1 MRRNSKAMFT
11 KHYVEMVLVMLA
23 GMLVL
28 GGALLLIAAG
38 LGASPDELGEDAP
51 GLVLV
56 GMGFSMT
63 APMVGWMYWRGH
75 SWAANRA
82 MALAMILPTA
92 ATILLLVTGAIDDLD
107 TLLGIEHTAMFP
119 AMLVAMLPYRAEYTN
134 ARPGAAS

>member
-1 MRRNSKAMFT
+1 MTRSSKIVFA

-23 GMLVL
+23 GMFVL

-38 LGASPDELGEDAP
+38 LGASWEELRADAP

-63 APMVGWMYWRGH
+63 APMVWWMHWRGH

-82 MALAMILPTA
+82 MRT
-92 ATILLLVTGAIDDLD
+92 
-107 TLLGIEHTAMFP
+107 P
-119 AMLVAMLPYRAEYTN
+119 APPRRGPRV
-134 ARPGAAS
+134 

>member
-1 MRRNSKAMFT
+1 MASSSKVQFA

-38 LGASPDELGEDAP
+38 LGAGREELHADAP
-51 GLVLV
+51 GLVLL

-63 APMVGWMYWRGH
+63 APMVWWMHWRGH
-75 SWAANRA
+75 TWAANRA

-92 ATILLLVTGAIDDLD
+92 ATIV
-107 TLLGIEHTAMFP
+107 LLGD
-119 AMLVAMLPYRAEYTN
+119 RCD
-134 ARPGAAS
+134 R